1 MTLTE
6 PLWLWWLLRVVEPY
20 VNEFWPLMYG

>member
-6 PLWLWWLLRVVEPY
+6 PLWLWWLLMVVEPY
-20 VNEFWPLMYG
+20 VNAFWPLMSG